1 MAKEKRAAPAAPPE
15 FKEFEK
21 GLQALHKKDHSA
33 ALESFEKF
41 IASHPEHP
49 AAVERARVY
58 RNVALRAQQ
67 RKAHHPGPVG
77 EQLLH
82 GVMLANRG
90 EHQTAIAQLEKALKA
105 DSKSDLGHFLLASVA
120 AEQGDAST
128 AIEHLRAAIQL
139 NPLNRVYA
147 HNLEEFEP
155 IRDQSA
161 FQELL
166 GEAGAERGAKK

>member
-15 FKEFEK
+15 FKKYET
-21 GLQALHKKDHSA
+21 GLQALHKKDHGA
-33 ALESFEKF
+33 ALASFEQF
-41 IASHPEHP
+41 IAAHPEHP

-58 RNVALRAQQ
+58 RNIALAAQQ
-67 RKAHHPGPVG
+67 SKAQPPTDFG

-82 GVMLANRG
+82 GIILANRG
-90 EHQTAIAQLEKALKA
+90 EHSGAKAQLEKALKA
-105 DSKSDLGHFLLASVA
+105 DPQSDLGHFLFASVA
-120 AEQGDAST
+120 AEGGDAAT
-128 AIEHLRAAIQL
+128 AIEHLKVAIQL

-147 HNLEEFEP
+147 HNLEEFES

-166 GEAGAERGAKK
+166 SEEAGERGSKK